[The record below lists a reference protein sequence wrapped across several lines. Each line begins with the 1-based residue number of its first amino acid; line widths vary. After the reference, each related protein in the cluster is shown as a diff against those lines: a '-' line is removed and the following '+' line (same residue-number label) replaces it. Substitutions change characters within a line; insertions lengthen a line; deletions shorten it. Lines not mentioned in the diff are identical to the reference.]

1 MNNKLQNER
10 KKRGLAPAFLKYI
23 KGKEV
28 GKTSLNDVIK
38 QINSR
43 LAEYEKS
50 SKTNFSK
57 GANGSEGSKTFK
69 VNSQTTTPNLYTDTS
84 NKINSINEYKVKANS
99 IDLEKEKFRDD
110 LKKIQNENMQNSL
123 ESVTQNA
130 QDNLLKSTIDKDIE
144 DIQASA
150 KSEKDKSDVS
160 DLKIYKPTIS
170 VGSEEKITERGD
182 LTKISTKNNDGNSK
196 IAELGV
202 QNVDRTNLKS
212 SAVSQN
218 STKTENGV
226 NDENGQAG
234 QEKAANSSGETNKTS
249 ENAEKLGMDA
259 LLDELDKINKEDF
272 SSDVVMPDIKPTLGL
287 EKQEEIEIDEDAL
300 REAISD
306 ALTKKTNEKKEAR
319 QNLTAEQIENI
330 IKNMSN
336 ITENAKENA
345 RSVSEVYDQT
355 RENFSMDALKRGL
368 ARSSIALLK
377 IGEIDNEKAEKL
389 TKIAD
394 DLKESLNA
402 QEVAI
407 QNLQNALDKSFSELD
422 LELAEEIESEL
433 KKQIEELKEKQAEV
447 LEFNNNV
454 NKLEAEYQLKLAGKL
469 KEAEEYKKEVEGKN
483 KTSALYKKNSKL
495 YQVCKEYFGKLNRET
510 AINQFVQTEELKELL
525 GSAYYNVFNYIM
537 ENCK

>member
-23 KGKEV
+23 KGNEV

-43 LAEYEKS
+43 LAEYEES

-57 GANGSEGSKTFK
+57 GAKGSGGSKTFK
-69 VNSQTTTPNLYTDTS
+69 ANTKTTTPNFYTDTS
-84 NKINSINEYKVKANS
+84 NKTNSTNDYKAKANS
-99 IDLEKEKFRDD
+99 IDLEKENLMDD
-110 LKKIQNENMQNSL
+110 LKKIQNEKMQNSL
-123 ESVTQNA
+123 EPVTQNPL
-130 QDNLLKSTIDKDIE
+130 DDLLKSTIDE
-144 DIQASA
+144 DVQTSG

-160 DLKIYKPTIS
+160 DTKIYKPTTS
-170 VGSEEKITERGD
+170 VASEEKITEREAQ
-182 LTKISTKNNDGNSK
+182 ISAKNDDENSK
-196 IAELGV
+196 LAKLGV
-202 QNVDRTNLKS
+202 QNADKTNLKS

-218 STKTENGV
+218 STKTENEV
-226 NDENGQAG
+226 NDENGQSG
-234 QEKAANSSGETNKTS
+234 QEKSKNFNSESDKSGES
-249 ENAEKLGMDA
+249 AEKSGMDA

-287 EKQEEIEIDEDAL
+287 EKQEEIEINEDAL

-306 ALTKKTNEKKEAR
+306 ALTKKTNEKKEVK

-336 ITENAKENA
+336 ITENAEKNA
-345 RSVSEVYDQT
+345 KSVSAVYDQT

-389 TKIAD
+389 TQIAD

-469 KEAEEYKKEVEGKN
+469 KEADEYKKEVEGKN

-495 YQVCKEYFGKLNRET
+495 YQVCKEYFGGLDRET
-510 AINQFVQTEELKELL
+510 AINQFMQTEELKELL